1 MKPQP
6 QRGYNADANT
16 DAVAAG
22 FLRLWVKENWEEA
35 HEAEPARLWL
45 PRERGEEP
53 KAQSEPEQGAA
64 AEGKEAR
71 YEGEEKEG
79 GDVGPGAASPPDG
92 ESHEAKAEVEA
103 EAGAGGGEGRE
114 KGGEEQRLGAAVEVR
129 KAADRRHRVSRHTF
143 TLEQLRELEGVFH
156 RTPYLSVA
164 LRQSIDSRDMVQ
176 FAGRLTSP
184 CSSGARGG
192 AAFSG
197 ARGESWRRRRI
208 WSKTPMDPLTPSLFV
223 REDGSSMSFYV
234 RPSPAK
240 RRLSTLILQ
249 GGGTRCR
256 VQEPGAVLLAQPGE
270 AAAEASGDFI
280 STQYILDCVERNE
293 KLELEAYRLG
303 PAPVADQAPETKP
316 AVQARGAAAAAVAEP
331 EPQSP
336 AGRMVFTDADDVA
349 ILTYVKE
356 HARSASSVT
365 GNALWKAMEKSSL
378 TQHSWQSMKDRYLK
392 RLRGQEHKY
401 LRGRPREP
409 LLAETQEEG

>member
-71 YEGEEKEG
+71 YEEGEEKEG
-79 GDVGPGAASPPDG
+79 GDVGTGAASPPDG

-103 EAGAGGGEGRE
+103 EAGAGGAEGRE

-164 LRQSIDSRDMVQ
+164 LRQELARHMGVTEDRMQVWFKQRRAKWRKYQRTLRFRDAPPLLLAHHVVSNW
-176 FAGRLTSP
+176 GRP
-184 CSSGARGG
+184 CNT
-192 AAFSG
+192 
-197 ARGESWRRRRI
+197 I
-208 WSKTPMDPLTPSLFV
+208 
-223 REDGSSMSFYV
+223 
-234 RPSPAK
+234 
-240 RRLSTLILQ
+240 LI
-249 GGGTRCR
+249 
-256 VQEPGAVLLAQPGE
+256 QEPIWVWVLLEP
-270 AAAEASGDFI
+270 I
-280 STQYILDCVERNE
+280 P
-293 KLELEAYRLG
+293 LELMPLPPMAPRLPLMPMLPLPPLFLLPLPWILLPSIRSGCPQMALLG
-303 PAPVADQAPETKP
+303 PLPPVA
-316 AVQARGAAAAAVAEP
+316 
-331 EPQSP
+331 
-336 AGRMVFTDADDVA
+336 F
-349 ILTYVKE
+349 L
-356 HARSASSVT
+356 
-365 GNALWKAMEKSSL
+365 
-378 TQHSWQSMKDRYLK
+378 
-392 RLRGQEHKY
+392 
-401 LRGRPREP
+401 
-409 LLAETQEEG
+409 